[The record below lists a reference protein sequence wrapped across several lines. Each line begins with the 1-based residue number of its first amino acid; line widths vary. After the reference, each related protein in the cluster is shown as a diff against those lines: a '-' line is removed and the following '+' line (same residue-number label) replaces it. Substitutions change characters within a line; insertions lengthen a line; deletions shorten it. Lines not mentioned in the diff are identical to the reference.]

1 MSETPVR
8 RIRIDNELWTAAQQT
23 AANEHSN
30 VSEVIRRALIAYIKE
45 QQS

>member
-8 RIRIDNELWTAAQQT
+8 RIRIDDDLWTSAQEVAAV
-23 AANEHSN
+23 EHSN
-30 VSEVIRRALIAYIKE
+30 VSDVIRRALVAYIKE